1 MGVRIESIHFYFSFI
16 NLQFLLTDHGITP
29 KTPATMASL
38 PPTKRVR
45 GALTSA
51 RHRLSRVMTPAAA
64 VDDDADA
71 ENGRQSRLDRLTEA
85 TKRLSLV
92 TPPQMIRVVDFAPGV
107 MKDTVKIA
115 LLGNS
120 GVGKTKLVQ

>member
-1 MGVRIESIHFYFSFI
+1 
-16 NLQFLLTDHGITP
+16 
-29 KTPATMASL
+29 MASL

-64 VDDDADA
+64 DTAAAEDDANADDTGA
-71 ENGRQSRLDRLTEA
+71 GGRQSRMDRLTEA
-85 TKRLSLV
+85 AKRLSLV

>member
-1 MGVRIESIHFYFSFI
+1 
-16 NLQFLLTDHGITP
+16 
-29 KTPATMASL
+29 MASH
-38 PPTKRVR
+38 PPPKRLR
-45 GALTSA
+45 GAITSA
-51 RHRLSRVMTPAAA
+51 RHRLSRVMTPTAAA
-64 VDDDADA
+64 ADDNAEAA

-85 TKRLSLV
+85 AKRLSLV

-120 GVGKTKLVQ
+120 GVGKSKLVQ

>member
-1 MGVRIESIHFYFSFI
+1 
-16 NLQFLLTDHGITP
+16 
-29 KTPATMASL
+29 MASL

-45 GALTSA
+45 GAINSA
-51 RHRLSRVMTPAAA
+51 RHRLSRVMTPTAA
-64 VDDDADA
+64 DDSADADA
-71 ENGRQSRLDRLTEA
+71 DGRESRLDRLTEA
-85 TKRLSLV
+85 AKRLSLV

>member
-1 MGVRIESIHFYFSFI
+1 
-16 NLQFLLTDHGITP
+16 
-29 KTPATMASL
+29 MASL

-45 GALTSA
+45 GAISSA
-51 RHRLSRVMTPAAA
+51 RHRLSRVMTPTAA
-64 VDDDADA
+64 DDNADADA
-71 ENGRQSRLDRLTEA
+71 DGRESHLDRLTEA
-85 TKRLSLV
+85 AKRLSLV